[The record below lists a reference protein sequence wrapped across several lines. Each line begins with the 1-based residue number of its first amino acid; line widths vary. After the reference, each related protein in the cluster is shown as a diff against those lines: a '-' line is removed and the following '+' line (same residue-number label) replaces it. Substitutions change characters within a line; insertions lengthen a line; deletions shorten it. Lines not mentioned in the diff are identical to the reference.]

1 MLLTLKLSDRPTLLL
16 VRISPLVDGFEVC
29 CLDCPSSL
37 STKFFTECCGVSE
50 SNGTSKNV
58 EGNVNKRSCDV
69 MIEEVEAKF
78 CVIRYSG
85 GNLNN
90 IEDQ

>member
-1 MLLTLKLSDRPTLLL
+1 MIHKLIPNIRTGSKKCDALLYFMFYYLTRMLLTLKLSDRPTLLL

-58 EGNVNKRSCDV
+58 EGNVNKR
-69 MIEEVEAKF
+69 
-78 CVIRYSG
+78 
-85 GNLNN
+85 
-90 IEDQ
+90 